1 MAAKPRI
8 PTATYRLQFSRNF
21 TFKDATQIIPYLE
34 KLGISDIYSSPFYRS
49 RGATDH
55 GYDVINHNELNPALG
70 TQEDFDAFVA
80 ALRERDMGHIADFV
94 PNHMGIADPDNE
106 WWMDVLENGPGSVY
120 ASFFDIDWDP
130 IKPQLRNKVLLP
142 VLGDQYGKVLE
153 SGQFQIEFRDGAFF
167 VKYFGWVFPFNPR
180 TYPQILRIALG
191 KLQGYNEQEMYLE
204 LESIITALEHLPPRT
219 NVDEE
224 KVRER
229 SREKEVAKRRILRLC
244 VECPQVGDAI
254 QSALNILEGK
264 PGNPRSFDLLDTLL
278 NSQPYRLSYW
288 RVAAEEINYRRF
300 FDVNE
305 LAAIKVENPNVFET
319 IHRLLFQLL
328 EDGSVTGV
336 RIDHVDGLQD
346 PKKYLADLQK
356 RYQDGADEGVTG
368 HTNPD
373 NGCYLIVEKILEE
386 NEQLRSD
393 WPVHGTTG
401 YEFVFEATQLLVD
414 SSNSDRFSRI
424 YREFIDRY
432 VHVESLIYEKKK
444 LVMEVT
450 LSSDIET
457 LGHMLSEVAERDRLH
472 RDFTLDSLSAVVS
485 ELIACFPVYRTY
497 IDAENGV
504 SEIDRHVILRAVRA
518 AKRRNAAMEPS
529 IFDFLRGILL
539 LENFESADETTRK
552 LQLDFVHKFQQST
565 GPIMAKGLEDT
576 AFYIFNRLT
585 ALNEVGGAPQ
595 QFGMSLERFHERTR
609 LRLTATPNTLLSLTT
624 HDTKRSEDVR
634 ARIAVLSEIPDQ
646 WQNWLEEWRKL
657 TAGAKSDLEGE
668 IAPNANEEYL
678 YYQTLLGTWP
688 VAPEEVDE
696 TYIERIQR
704 YMLKAIKEAKV
715 NSSWISPNEVWE
727 DAVRQYVAMTL
738 SPDHLFRQAVAKA
751 AEGIAWHG
759 MLNSLSQ
766 TILKLTCPGVPDFFQ
781 GSELWDLRLVD
792 PDNRGPIDYSVR
804 AKVLEEVTGKAV
816 ESLLASWKDG
826 AIKIGIVNILL
837 RLRQRSPRL
846 FQSGT
851 YSSLYA
857 SGAKRDCCVAF
868 HRRSEKEDILV
879 IVPRFTTRLGSS
891 HGPFDWGDTQLLID
905 ESLPNMRDL
914 LSSRKLTKGQDSVPL
929 KTLQNFPFAV
939 FTNF

>member
-1 MAAKPRI
+1 MAAKSRI

-21 TFKDATQIIPYLE
+21 TFKDATHIIPYLE

-70 TQEDFDAFVA
+70 TKEDFDAFVA

-120 ASFFDIDWDP
+120 APFFDIDWDP

-153 SGQFQIEFRDGAFF
+153 SRQFELEFRDGAFF
-167 VKYFGWVFPFNPR
+167 VKYFDWVFPLNPR
-180 TYPQILRIALG
+180 TYPQILRIALE
-191 KLQGYNEQEMYLE
+191 KLQGYNEEEMYLE
-204 LESIITALEHLPPRT
+204 LESIITALEHLPART
-219 NVDEE
+219 EVDEE
-224 KVRER
+224 RVRER

-244 VECPQVGDAI
+244 VECPQVGDAV
-254 QSALNILEGK
+254 QHALNILEGK

-305 LAAIKVENPNVFET
+305 LAAIKVENAKVFET

-328 EDGSVTGV
+328 QNGSVTGV
-336 RIDHVDGLQD
+336 RIDHVDGLHD
-346 PKKYLADLQK
+346 PKKYLIDLQK
-356 RYQDGADEGVTG
+356 HCQDGADEEVAE

-373 NGCYLIVEKILEE
+373 NGCYLIVEKILEQ
-386 NEQLRSD
+386 NEQLRAD

-401 YEFVFEATQLLVD
+401 YEFAYESTQLLVD
-414 SSNSDRFSRI
+414 SSNGDHFSRI

-552 LQLDFVHKFQQST
+552 LQLDFVHKFQQCT
-565 GPIMAKGLEDT
+565 GPITAKGLEDT

-585 ALNEVGGAPQ
+585 ALNEVGGTPQ

-609 LRLTATPNTLLSLTT
+609 LRLAETPNTLLTLTT
-624 HDTKRSEDVR
+624 HDSKRSEDVR

-646 WQNWLEEWRKL
+646 WQKWLEEWRKL

-688 VAPEEVDE
+688 VAPEQVDE

-715 NSSWISPNEVWE
+715 NSSWVSPNEVWE
-727 DAVRQYVAMTL
+727 DAVRQYVAKTL
-738 SPDHLFRQAVAKA
+738 ASDHLFRHAVAKA

-792 PDNRGPIDYSVR
+792 PDNRGPIDYSIR
-804 AKVLEEVTGKAV
+804 EKALEEVTGKAV
-816 ESLLASWKDG
+816 ESLLPSWKDG
-826 AIKIGIVNILL
+826 AIKIAMVNILL
-837 RLRQRSPRL
+837 QLRKRCPRL
-846 FQSGT
+846 FRSGT
-851 YSSLYA
+851 YSSFYA

-868 HRRSEKEDILV
+868 HRRSENEDILV

-891 HGPFDWGDTQLLID
+891 NAPFDWGDTQLLID

-929 KTLQNFPFAV
+929 KTLQNLPFAV

>member
-1 MAAKPRI
+1 MAVKPRI

-21 TFKDATQIIPYLE
+21 TFKDAIQIIPYLE

-70 TQEDFDAFVA
+70 TQEDFDAFIA
-80 ALRERDMGHIADFV
+80 ALREKGMGHIADFV
-94 PNHMGIADPDNE
+94 PNHMGIADPENE

-130 IKPQLRNKVLLP
+130 IKSQLRNKVLLP

-153 SGQFQIEFRDGAFF
+153 SGQFELDFREGAFF
-167 VKYFGWVFPFNPR
+167 VKYFEWVFPLNPR
-180 TYPQILRIALG
+180 TYPQILRIALE
-191 KLQGYNEQEMYLE
+191 KLQGYNEEEMYIE

-219 NVDEE
+219 DVEE
-224 KVRER
+224 DKIRER

-254 QSALNILEGK
+254 QRALNILEGK

-328 EDGSVTGV
+328 QNGSVTGV
-336 RIDHVDGLQD
+336 RLDHVDGLQD

-356 RYQDGADEGVTG
+356 HCQNGADEDVAG

-401 YEFVFEATQLLVD
+401 YEFAFEVTQLLVD
-414 SSNSDRFSRI
+414 SSNGDRFSRI

-457 LGHMLSEVAERDRLH
+457 LGHMLSEVAERDRLN

-497 IDAENGV
+497 IDADNGV

-529 IFDFLRGILL
+529 IFDFLRAILL

-552 LQLDFVHKFQQST
+552 LQLDFVQKFQQST

-609 LRLTATPNTLLSLTT
+609 LRLAAIPNTLLTLTT

-688 VAPEEVDE
+688 LAPEEVNE

-715 NSSWISPNEVWE
+715 NSSWISPNELWE
-727 DAVRQYVAMTL
+727 DAVRRYVATTL
-738 SPDHLFRQAVAKA
+738 SPDHLFRQAIAKA
-751 AEGIAWHG
+751 SEAIAWHG

-792 PDNRGPIDYSVR
+792 PDNRGPIDYSLR
-804 AKVLEEVTGKAV
+804 EKALEEVTGKPV
-816 ESLLASWKDG
+816 EGLLSSWKNG
-826 AIKIGIVNILL
+826 VIKIAVANILL
-837 RLRQRSPRL
+837 QLRKRSPRL

-857 SGAKRDCCVAF
+857 SGVKRDCCVAF
-868 HRRSEKEDILV
+868 HRRSENHDILV
-879 IVPRFTTRLGSS
+879 VVPRFTTRLGSNT
-891 HGPFDWGDTQLLID
+891 GQFDWGDTQLLID

-914 LSSRKLTKGQDSVPL
+914 LSTRKLAKGQDSIPL
-929 KTLQNFPFAV
+929 KTLQSFPFAV